1 MVNNMIR
8 LIKDIIFG
16 FRFKRAVRR
25 ADRFHHITHR
35 KYMVIVIK
43 GRLEVI
49 SKQDIKKFVAGGV
62 FRKGMTAADIERKAL
77 YITL

>member
-1 MVNNMIR
+1 MKKI
-8 LIKDIIFG
+8 IKDIIFAWK
-16 FRFKRAVRR
+16 FKRAVRK
-25 ADRFHHITHR
+25 ADYLRHITHR
-35 KYMVIVIK
+35 KYMVIVVR

-62 FRKGMTAADIERKAL
+62 FRKGMTVGDIERKAI

>member
-1 MVNNMIR
+1 MFR
-8 LIKDIIFG
+8 RIKDFIFAV
-16 FRFKRAVRR
+16 RFKRAVKK
-25 ADRFHHITHR
+25 ADYFRHITHR

-62 FRKGMTAADIERKAL
+62 FRKGMSAADIERKAL

>member
-1 MVNNMIR
+1 MKKI
-8 LIKDIIFG
+8 IKDIIFAWK
-16 FRFKRAVRR
+16 FKRAVRKGDYLR
-25 ADRFHHITHR
+25 HITHR

-43 GRLEVI
+43 GGLEVI

-62 FRKGMTAADIERKAL
+62 FRKGMTAADIERKSL